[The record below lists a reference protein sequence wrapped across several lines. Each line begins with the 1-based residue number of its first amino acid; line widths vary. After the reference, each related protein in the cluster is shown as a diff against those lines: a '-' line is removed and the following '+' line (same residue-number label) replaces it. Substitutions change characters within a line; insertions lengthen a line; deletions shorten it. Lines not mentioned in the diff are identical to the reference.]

1 MALRGKKGKGAPG
14 KSSFEKGVNTG
25 ERNGTRKNMFRKTD
39 SEKYKTNIIDRSR
52 PGRTMPKG
60 GAPERES
67 NVVGRGWQDRD
78 RPQREPFE
86 RDDVI
91 GGRNPVREALRANRP
106 INRLLILQGE
116 LTGSL
121 GEIMSMARERGIPV
135 QRHNRERLDS
145 ISGGIA
151 HQGVVALAASRGYVE
166 LDDILKDAGQ
176 TPFILMLDE
185 INDPHNLGAIL
196 RTADAAGV
204 DGVVIPS
211 RRSASLTPVVAKTS
225 AGAVEY
231 VPVARVTNIPATIEE
246 LKKRGLWVVGAHM
259 EGGVT
264 YWEAALEGPL
274 VLVIGGEGKGLGRLA
289 REKCDLLVTLP
300 MLGQVGSLNASVA
313 AGLLM
318 YEVLRQRRQA

>member
-1 MALRGKKGKGAPG
+1 MAFRGKKGKGAPG
-14 KSSFEKGVNTG
+14 KSAS
-25 ERNGTRKNMFRKTD
+25 ERGANVGGRSGPRKNILKKAD
-39 SEKYKTNIIDRSR
+39 SEKKNTNMADRGR
-52 PGRTMPKG
+52 PGRGMPKG
-60 GAPERES
+60 AALERDS
-67 NVVGRGWQDRD
+67 NAAGRGWQDRD
-78 RPQREPFE
+78 RPQGEAFE
-86 RDDVI
+86 RDDII

-106 INRLLILQGE
+106 INRLHILQGE
-116 LTGSL
+116 LNGSL
-121 GEIMSMARERGIPV
+121 GEIMSVARERGIPV
-135 QRHNRERLDS
+135 QRHTRDRLDS
-145 ISGGIA
+145 ISCGIA
-151 HQGVVALAASRGYVE
+151 HQGVVALAASRGYVDV
-166 LDDILKDAGQ
+166 DDILKDAGQ

-204 DGVVIPS
+204 DGVIIPN

-231 VPVARVTNIPATIEE
+231 VPVARVTNITATIEE

-274 VLVIGGEGKGLGRLA
+274 VLVIGGEGKGLGRLV

-318 YEVLRQRRQA
+318 YEVLRQRRRA